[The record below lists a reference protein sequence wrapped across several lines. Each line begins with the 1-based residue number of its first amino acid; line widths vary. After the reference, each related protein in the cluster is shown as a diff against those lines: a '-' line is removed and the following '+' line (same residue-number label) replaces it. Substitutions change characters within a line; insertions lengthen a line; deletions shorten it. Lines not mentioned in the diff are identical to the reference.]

1 MTDISAG
8 IEIPVPEPELTPGD
22 MLVRARGLRGLLRQE
37 QAATEERG
45 HASPEIVREFLDAGF
60 YRTLQPRR
68 FGGYE
73 FDVESWYRV
82 VTEVARGC
90 VSSAWGLALIG
101 GHPMQLA
108 ALFGERTQVEC
119 FGPDGD
125 FRAPS
130 RAAAT
135 GKATPVDG
143 GWHVQGTWDY
153 CSGAPHSTHFL
164 PVVLLPGDPP
174 MPGYAVVPRDGYEVL
189 DDWSGMLG
197 LRGSGSNSIRV
208 DCVVP
213 EGWVIDTNLMAPV
226 WPDDRP
232 PGWEIHGNAMYS
244 GRAAGFFDLELISI
258 SIGLVKAALDEYEH
272 LVTTKQTFAPPF
284 MPRSEHPEYQRIYG
298 MASGLISAAEGAVL
312 QGARQY
318 HEHCERA
325 MNGGDPFTHEDD
337 LRLFMQAQHANRQCV
352 EAMDMLW
359 RTCGSTPTKDGQ
371 TMQRHWRD
379 MSIIRSHFSQQFD
392 LLAGM
397 YSQVHFGL
405 LQGIR

>member
-1 MTDISAG
+1 
-8 IEIPVPEPELTPGD
+8 
-22 MLVRARGLRGLLRQE
+22 
-37 QAATEERG
+37 
-45 HASPEIVREFLDAGF
+45 
-60 YRTLQPRR
+60 
-68 FGGYE
+68 
-73 FDVESWYRV
+73 
-82 VTEVARGC
+82 
-90 VSSAWGLALIG
+90 
-101 GHPMQLA
+101 
-108 ALFGERTQVEC
+108 
-119 FGPDGD
+119 
-125 FRAPS
+125 
-130 RAAAT
+130 
-135 GKATPVDG
+135 
-143 GWHVQGTWDY
+143 
-153 CSGAPHSTHFL
+153 
-164 PVVLLPGDPP
+164 
-174 MPGYAVVPRDGYEVL
+174 MPGYAVVPREGYEVL

-272 LVTTKQTFAPPF
+272 LITTKQTFAPPF
-284 MPRSEHPEYQRIYG
+284 VPRHQHPEYQRMYG
-298 MASGLISAAEGAVL
+298 MASGMIAAAEGAVL

-325 MNGGDPFTHEDD
+325 MNGGEAFTHEDD

-371 TMQRHWRD
+371 RMQRHWRD

-405 LQGIR
+405 LEGIR

>member
-1 MTDISAG
+1 MSSPSAG
-8 IEIPVPEPELTPGD
+8 IAVPVPEPELTPGD
-22 MLVRARGLRGLLRQE
+22 MLARAEGLRGLLRQE

-45 HASPEIVREFLDAGF
+45 HAGEEIVREFLAAGF

-82 VTEVARGC
+82 VMEVARGC

-108 ALFGERTQVEC
+108 ALFPEQTQIDC

-135 GKATPVDG
+135 GSATPVDG
-143 GWHVQGTWDY
+143 GWHVEGTWDY
-153 CSGAPHSTHFL
+153 SSGAPHSTHFL

-174 MPGYAVVPRDGYEVL
+174 KPGYAVVPRDGYEVL
-189 DDWSGMLG
+189 DDWHGMLG

-213 EGWVIDTNLMAPV
+213 EHWVIDTNLMAPV
-226 WPDDRP
+226 WPDGRP

-244 GRAAGFFDLELISI
+244 GHAAGFFDLELISI
-258 SIGLVKAALDEYEH
+258 SVGLVRAALDEYEH
-272 LVTTKQTFAPPF
+272 LITTKQTIAPPF
-284 MPRSEHPEYQRIYG
+284 MPRFHHPEYQRVYG
-298 MASGLISAAEGAVL
+298 LASGLVAAAEGAVL
-312 QGARQY
+312 SGARQY

-325 MNGGDPFTHEDD
+325 MDGDGAFTHEDD
-337 LRLFMQAQHANRQCV
+337 IRLFMQAQQANRQCV
-352 EAMDMLW
+352 EAMDILW
-359 RTCGSTPTKDGQ
+359 RTCGSAPTKDGQ
-371 TMQRHWRD
+371 RMQRLWRD
-379 MSIIRSHFSQQFD
+379 MSIIRSHFSQQFE

-397 YSQVHFGL
+397 YSQIHFGL
-405 LQGIR
+405 LEGIR